1 MIKINDYDRFTLS
14 GTGLLQ
20 KWFYPHIIY
29 DTIILNMR
37 IISTPVT
44 INNLYL
50 DNGETIL
57 RPDLSII
64 SSYTNSQK
72 WTYFK
77 LNFAGETQVY
87 IEMAISVNFINN
99 HSIWIY

>member
-1 MIKINDYDRFTLS
+1 MIKINHNERFTLS

-20 KWFYPHIIY
+20 KTFYPNILF
-29 DTIILNMR
+29 DTIILNAR
-37 IISTPVT
+37 IISLPVT

-57 RPDLSII
+57 RPDLSTI

-72 WTYFK
+72 WLYFK
-77 LNFAGETQVY
+77 LNFTGNSYLY
-87 IEMAISVNFINN
+87 IEMAISVNFVNN